1 MIKLEQKENLLVIV
15 GPTAIGKTAVSIDVA
30 KKLNGEII
38 SADSMQIYKYMDI
51 GTAKVKPE
59 EMEGI
64 SHYLIDVVYP
74 DEEFTVADF
83 KYHAEKYIKKINAA
97 DKVPIVVGG
106 SGLYLNSIVYELGF
120 TKIKKNE
127 EFRKKCEELAHKY
140 GVEYLYN
147 KLKQI
152 DPITSSKISPND
164 TKRII
169 RALEV
174 YNETGK
180 PMSYFNKNFREKTDK
195 YNLLMIGLNTD
206 RATLYARIEERVD
219 KMIEEGLIEEV
230 QNLLDMGYTRDL
242 VSMQAIG
249 YKEIISYLYGETSLK
264 EAINILKRNTRR
276 FAKRQLTWFK
286 RDDRIK
292 WIDIK
297 EFNSINEIGDYIVNN
312 YKNMLSN

>member
-206 RATLYARIEERVD
+206 RATLYERIEERVD